1 MTFGGSGSG
10 HGTGRLVPL
19 VLAAH
24 LIVQCRAYP
33 QESNFFVWGANER
46 GQLGIGS
53 NQAKHTP
60 LLVDELSSDTF
71 FNFQGMNITQVQPPL
86 KCCRGSVHESF
97 SIDR

>member
-10 HGTGRLVPL
+10 PGTSRLVPL

-24 LIVQCRAYP
+24 LIVHCRAAYP
-33 QESNFFVWGANER
+33 QESNLFVWGANER

-71 FNFQGMNITQVQPPL
+71 FNFQGLNITQVPKPQTPL
-86 KCCRGSVHESF
+86 QRETLPWMYS
-97 SIDR
+97 